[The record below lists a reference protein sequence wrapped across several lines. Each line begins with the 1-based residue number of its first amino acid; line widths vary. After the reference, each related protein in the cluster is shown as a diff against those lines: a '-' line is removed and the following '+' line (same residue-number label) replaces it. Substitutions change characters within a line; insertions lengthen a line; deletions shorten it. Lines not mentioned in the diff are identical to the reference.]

1 MSIDHITLKFTISEE
16 ASALDAGRKKRN
28 ERSHDPKVPT
38 FPPIVEGTAQKL
50 REIIGA
56 GDEQSPLAYAA
67 LSRLC
72 VLWTPNTVPCNKHVM
87 VNELIGLMAAL
98 FPKD

>member
-1 MSIDHITLKFTISEE
+1 MSIDHITLKFMISEE
-16 ASALDAGRKKRN
+16 AKSLDTDRKKRN
-28 ERSHDPKVPT
+28 ERQKHPKVPT

-50 REIIGA
+50 REIIDA
-56 GDEQSPLAYAA
+56 GNEQSPLAYAA

-72 VLWTPNTVPCNKHVM
+72 VLWTPNTVPCDKHVM
-87 VNELIGLMAAL
+87 VNELIVLMLKL